1 MIAERY
7 DSLDQLI
14 KQRAQTHSQDPLLSY
29 PSSDGKHFTDYT
41 GTDVEFLTRAVASHY
56 AAAVGFSHYT
66 ASSSSSTTNDN
77 DVVGEVPRI
86 ALIGTSSID
95 YYITFLA
102 VQRLGWTTILISPR
116 LAMEGFAHLL
126 TTTKCSA
133 VIVAESSRNVL
144 ESVDQMYSLGLTRV
158 SLVEISRIAA
168 EDRVA
173 SASASSA
180 SWSSSSSID
189 RRPPL
194 ELREPGR
201 DHEIVIHSG
210 GTTGLPKPV
219 CINPVTWLAQAA
231 DIAAR
236 MPRVDTLSTL
246 PLFHSFGLATLLR
259 CLINGKRLSLLD
271 AGRPVTASIVESSLQ
286 LTHSRAVVTVPYVLK
301 FFAEA
306 EGGLQR
312 LAQLDQVVAAGSTIP
327 DDLAAELRKHQVHI
341 FHLYGLTE
349 AGALMEPTPDDFRW
363 VTPLPHAKPFLQFDP
378 VGDDGLY
385 HLTVLPGLKAKAY
398 SSSSDGS
405 YATKDLFYRHPE
417 DPNKWKFAT
426 RQDDIIVLI
435 NGEKADPIPI
445 EDSVAHNPHVSVAVA
460 FGAERDS
467 LGLIVIAS
475 DSAAHLSA
483 AEVLASIEPDLAA
496 GNSRVPAYAR
506 ISLEQVMVKP
516 AGTPFPVTDKA
527 TVKRSLFLKQFAKDV
542 EAHYT
547 EMEGA
552 KSLLVHEDVVMSDVE
567 VGNLVRKIVCDVLGF
582 KEAKSEEKTMHMD
595 DMSDFFTLGMDSLK
609 ASQVRS
615 KILRSIYLG
624 GGGGGKNKLATNVVF
639 EYPTAALLTEHLL
652 NLRKGDVVVKDD
664 AEEIARALVLKY
676 SEFDTCDPATV
687 AGTSS
692 SRVVVRILSPSIS
705 PLAIHKRVFSLK
717 GDLPLTVHQL
727 LTGATGVVGVHILHH
742 LLQNDTISKIYCLI
756 RASDDAQALTRIHD
770 TLHKHRLLKGQN
782 SHLHQLLTQ
791 KLSAFSCDFNN
802 VEENLSL
809 QPETLHLFRST
820 ITHIIHNAWSVNFNQ
835 SLRSFD
841 RGCISSTHF
850 LLNLAAT
857 SPTRLLLPPNNKHQQ
872 QQKQKPSLTFISSIA
887 TALAAPASVAE
898 DLVPWSHVE
907 ERMGYAQ
914 SKWVAEQLLASAAA
928 QAEIPVR
935 IARLG
940 QVCGDSVEGLWNPA
954 EAIPTI
960 VRTAVTQGVL
970 PGEEEELQW
979 LPADVAGQAIV
990 DVAVYE
996 DEDEDDD
1003 GEESRLLQVF
1013 NLVNSTFPLF
1023 WNQDFLPFLRRAG
1036 LSFEIISGKDWVKK
1050 LEKYSSSSTSIK
1062 DEPAVKLFDFFK
1074 HKYNA
1079 STTTN
1084 SQGKEKEKEEK
1095 ERKQKNL
1102 PRFETARA
1110 KKISS
1115 AMAKNCVIDEI
1126 LVAKFVKYWRE
1137 ECWK

>member
-41 GTDVEFLTRAVASHY
+41 GTDVEFLTRAAASHY

-66 ASSSSSTTNDN
+66 ASSSTNDN

-158 SLVEISRIAA
+158 PLVEISRIAA

-173 SASASSA
+173 SASSASA

-201 DHEIVIHSG
+201 GHEIVIHSG

-306 EGGLQR
+306 EGGLHR

-475 DSAAHLSA
+475 DSAAHLSE
-483 AEVLASIEPDLAA
+483 AEILASISPDLAA

-506 ISLEQVMVKP
+506 ISLEQVMIKP

-527 TVKRSLFLKQFAKDV
+527 TVKRSLFLKQFAKDI

-552 KSLLVHEDVVMSDVE
+552 ESLLVHEDVVMSDVE
-567 VGNLVRKIVCDVLGF
+567 VGNLVRAIVCDVLGF
-582 KEAKSEEKTMHMD
+582 KEAKSEEKTIPHMD

-639 EYPTAALLTEHLL
+639 EYPTVALLTEHLL

-676 SEFDTCDPATV
+676 SEFDTCDSATV

-692 SRVVVRILSPSIS
+692 SRVVVRFLSPSIP
-705 PLAIHKRVFSLK
+705 PLAIH
-717 GDLPLTVHQL
+717 
-727 LTGATGVVGVHILHH
+727 
-742 LLQNDTISKIYCLI
+742 
-756 RASDDAQALTRIHD
+756 
-770 TLHKHRLLKGQN
+770 
-782 SHLHQLLTQ
+782 
-791 KLSAFSCDFNN
+791 
-802 VEENLSL
+802 
-809 QPETLHLFRST
+809 
-820 ITHIIHNAWSVNFNQ
+820 
-835 SLRSFD
+835 
-841 RGCISSTHF
+841 
-850 LLNLAAT
+850 
-857 SPTRLLLPPNNKHQQ
+857 
-872 QQKQKPSLTFISSIA
+872 
-887 TALAAPASVAE
+887 
-898 DLVPWSHVE
+898 
-907 ERMGYAQ
+907 
-914 SKWVAEQLLASAAA
+914 
-928 QAEIPVR
+928 
-935 IARLG
+935 
-940 QVCGDSVEGLWNPA
+940 
-954 EAIPTI
+954 
-960 VRTAVTQGVL
+960 
-970 PGEEEELQW
+970 
-979 LPADVAGQAIV
+979 
-990 DVAVYE
+990 
-996 DEDEDDD
+996 
-1003 GEESRLLQVF
+1003 
-1013 NLVNSTFPLF
+1013 
-1023 WNQDFLPFLRRAG
+1023 
-1036 LSFEIISGKDWVKK
+1036 
-1050 LEKYSSSSTSIK
+1050 
-1062 DEPAVKLFDFFK
+1062 
-1074 HKYNA
+1074 
-1079 STTTN
+1079 
-1084 SQGKEKEKEEK
+1084 
-1095 ERKQKNL
+1095 
-1102 PRFETARA
+1102 
-1110 KKISS
+1110 
-1115 AMAKNCVIDEI
+1115 
-1126 LVAKFVKYWRE
+1126 
-1137 ECWK
+1137 

>member
-29 PSSDGKHFTDYT
+29 PSCDGKHFTDYT
-41 GTDVEFLTRAVASHY
+41 GTDVEFLTRAAASHY

-66 ASSSSSTTNDN
+66 ASSSSTTNDN

-144 ESVDQMYSLGLTRV
+144 ESVDQMFSLGLTRV
-158 SLVEISRIAA
+158 PLVEISRIAE

-173 SASASSA
+173 SASSASA
-180 SWSSSSSID
+180 SWSSSSID
-189 RRPPL
+189 QRPPL
-194 ELREPGR
+194 DLREPGR
-201 DHEIVIHSG
+201 GHEIVIHSG

-312 LAQLDQVVAAGSTIP
+312 LALLDQVVAAGSTIP

-475 DSAAHLSA
+475 DSAAALSE
-483 AEVLASIEPDLAA
+483 AEVLASISPDLAA
-496 GNSRVPAYAR
+496 GNARVPAYAR
-506 ISLEQVMVKP
+506 ISLEQVMIKP

-527 TVKRSLFLKQFAKDV
+527 TVKRSLFLKQFAKDI

-552 KSLLVHEDVVMSDVE
+552 KSLQVHEDVVMSDVE
-567 VGNLVRKIVCDVLGF
+567 VGNLVRAIVCDVLGF
-582 KEAKSEEKTMHMD
+582 KEAKSEEKTIPHMD
-595 DMSDFFTLGMDSLK
+595 DISDFFTLGMDSLK

-624 GGGGGKNKLATNVVF
+624 GGGGGGKNKLATNVVF
-639 EYPTAALLTEHLL
+639 EYPTVALLTEHLL

-692 SRVVVRILSPSIS
+692 SRVVVRFLSPSIP
-705 PLAIHKRVFSLK
+705 PLAI
-717 GDLPLTVHQL
+717 
-727 LTGATGVVGVHILHH
+727 
-742 LLQNDTISKIYCLI
+742 Y
-756 RASDDAQALTRIHD
+756 
-770 TLHKHRLLKGQN
+770 
-782 SHLHQLLTQ
+782 
-791 KLSAFSCDFNN
+791 
-802 VEENLSL
+802 
-809 QPETLHLFRST
+809 
-820 ITHIIHNAWSVNFNQ
+820 
-835 SLRSFD
+835 
-841 RGCISSTHF
+841 
-850 LLNLAAT
+850 
-857 SPTRLLLPPNNKHQQ
+857 
-872 QQKQKPSLTFISSIA
+872 
-887 TALAAPASVAE
+887 
-898 DLVPWSHVE
+898 
-907 ERMGYAQ
+907 
-914 SKWVAEQLLASAAA
+914 
-928 QAEIPVR
+928 
-935 IARLG
+935 
-940 QVCGDSVEGLWNPA
+940 
-954 EAIPTI
+954 
-960 VRTAVTQGVL
+960 
-970 PGEEEELQW
+970 
-979 LPADVAGQAIV
+979 
-990 DVAVYE
+990 
-996 DEDEDDD
+996 
-1003 GEESRLLQVF
+1003 
-1013 NLVNSTFPLF
+1013 
-1023 WNQDFLPFLRRAG
+1023 
-1036 LSFEIISGKDWVKK
+1036 
-1050 LEKYSSSSTSIK
+1050 
-1062 DEPAVKLFDFFK
+1062 
-1074 HKYNA
+1074 
-1079 STTTN
+1079 
-1084 SQGKEKEKEEK
+1084 
-1095 ERKQKNL
+1095 
-1102 PRFETARA
+1102 
-1110 KKISS
+1110 
-1115 AMAKNCVIDEI
+1115 
-1126 LVAKFVKYWRE
+1126 
-1137 ECWK
+1137 

>member
-41 GTDVEFLTRAVASHY
+41 GTDVEFLTRAAASHY

-66 ASSSSSTTNDN
+66 ASSSSSSTSDN

-116 LAMEGFAHLL
+116 LALEGFAHLL

-144 ESVDQMYSLGLTRV
+144 ESVDQMFSLGLTRV
-158 SLVEISRIAA
+158 SLVEISRIA
-168 EDRVA
+168 EGRVA

-194 ELREPGR
+194 DLREPGR
-201 DHEIVIHSG
+201 GHEIVIHSG

-271 AGRPVTASIVESSLQ
+271 AGRPVTASIVDSSLQ

-306 EGGLQR
+306 EGGLHR

-417 DPNKWKFAT
+417 DPDKWKFAT

-506 ISLEQVMVKP
+506 ISLEQVMIKP

-527 TVKRSLFLKQFAKDV
+527 TVKRSLFLKQFAKDI

-547 EMEGA
+547 EMESA
-552 KSLLVHEDVVMSDVE
+552 KTLQVHEDVVMSDVE
-567 VGNLVRKIVCDVLGF
+567 VWNLVRAIVCDVLGF
-582 KEAKSEEKTMHMD
+582 KEAKSEEKTIPHMD

-639 EYPTAALLTEHLL
+639 EYPTVALLTEHLL

-692 SRVVVRILSPSIS
+692 SRVVVRILFPSIP
-705 PLAIHKRVFSLK
+705 PLAIYQQGRSSANSSSASHRCNRSRGSPHSPSSPPKR
-717 GDLPLTVHQL
+717 
-727 LTGATGVVGVHILHH
+727 HH
-742 LLQNDTISKIYCLI
+742 LQNLLS
-756 RASDDAQALTRIHD
+756 HP
-770 TLHKHRLLKGQN
+770 RL
-782 SHLHQLLTQ
+782 
-791 KLSAFSCDFNN
+791 
-802 VEENLSL
+802 
-809 QPETLHLFRST
+809 R
-820 ITHIIHNAWSVNFNQ
+820 
-835 SLRSFD
+835 
-841 RGCISSTHF
+841 
-850 LLNLAAT
+850 
-857 SPTRLLLPPNNKHQQ
+857 
-872 QQKQKPSLTFISSIA
+872 
-887 TALAAPASVAE
+887 
-898 DLVPWSHVE
+898 
-907 ERMGYAQ
+907 
-914 SKWVAEQLLASAAA
+914 
-928 QAEIPVR
+928 
-935 IARLG
+935 
-940 QVCGDSVEGLWNPA
+940 
-954 EAIPTI
+954 
-960 VRTAVTQGVL
+960 
-970 PGEEEELQW
+970 
-979 LPADVAGQAIV
+979 
-990 DVAVYE
+990 
-996 DEDEDDD
+996 
-1003 GEESRLLQVF
+1003 
-1013 NLVNSTFPLF
+1013 
-1023 WNQDFLPFLRRAG
+1023 
-1036 LSFEIISGKDWVKK
+1036 
-1050 LEKYSSSSTSIK
+1050 
-1062 DEPAVKLFDFFK
+1062 
-1074 HKYNA
+1074 
-1079 STTTN
+1079 
-1084 SQGKEKEKEEK
+1084 
-1095 ERKQKNL
+1095 
-1102 PRFETARA
+1102 
-1110 KKISS
+1110 
-1115 AMAKNCVIDEI
+1115 
-1126 LVAKFVKYWRE
+1126 
-1137 ECWK
+1137 

>member
-41 GTDVEFLTRAVASHY
+41 GTDVEFLTRAAAFHY
-56 AAAVGFSHYT
+56 AAAVDFSHCT
-66 ASSSSSTTNDN
+66 TSSSSSTSDN

-158 SLVEISRIAA
+158 PLVEISRIA
-168 EDRVA
+168 EGRVA

-180 SWSSSSSID
+180 SSSSID

-194 ELREPGR
+194 DLREPGR
-201 DHEIVIHSG
+201 GHEIVIHSG

-306 EGGLQR
+306 EGGLHR
-312 LAQLDQVVAAGSTIP
+312 LALLDQVVAAGSTIP

-475 DSAAHLSA
+475 DSAAHLSE
-483 AEVLASIEPDLAA
+483 AEILASISPDLAA

-506 ISLEQVMVKP
+506 ISLEQVMIKP

-527 TVKRSLFLKQFAKDV
+527 TVKRSLFLKQFAKDI

-552 KSLLVHEDVVMSDVE
+552 KSLQVHEDVVMSDVE
-567 VGNLVRKIVCDVLGF
+567 VGNLVRAIVCDVLGF
-582 KEAKSEEKTMHMD
+582 KEAKSEEKTIPHMD

-639 EYPTAALLTEHLL
+639 EYPTVALLTEHLL

-692 SRVVVRILSPSIS
+692 SRVVVRILSPSIP
-705 PLAIHKRVFSLK
+705 PLAIHKMVFFSLERRSSANSSSASHRGNRCRGSPHSPSSPPK
-717 GDLPLTVHQL
+717 R
-727 LTGATGVVGVHILHH
+727 HH
-742 LLQNDTISKIYCLI
+742 LQN
-756 RASDDAQALTRIHD
+756 
-770 TLHKHRLLKGQN
+770 LL
-782 SHLHQLLTQ
+782 SH
-791 KLSAFSCDFNN
+791 
-802 VEENLSL
+802 
-809 QPETLHLFRST
+809 PR
-820 ITHIIHNAWSVNFNQ
+820 
-835 SLRSFD
+835 
-841 RGCISSTHF
+841 
-850 LLNLAAT
+850 
-857 SPTRLLLPPNNKHQQ
+857 
-872 QQKQKPSLTFISSIA
+872 
-887 TALAAPASVAE
+887 
-898 DLVPWSHVE
+898 
-907 ERMGYAQ
+907 
-914 SKWVAEQLLASAAA
+914 
-928 QAEIPVR
+928 VR
-935 IARLG
+935 
-940 QVCGDSVEGLWNPA
+940 
-954 EAIPTI
+954 
-960 VRTAVTQGVL
+960 
-970 PGEEEELQW
+970 
-979 LPADVAGQAIV
+979 
-990 DVAVYE
+990 
-996 DEDEDDD
+996 
-1003 GEESRLLQVF
+1003 
-1013 NLVNSTFPLF
+1013 
-1023 WNQDFLPFLRRAG
+1023 
-1036 LSFEIISGKDWVKK
+1036 
-1050 LEKYSSSSTSIK
+1050 
-1062 DEPAVKLFDFFK
+1062 
-1074 HKYNA
+1074 
-1079 STTTN
+1079 
-1084 SQGKEKEKEEK
+1084 
-1095 ERKQKNL
+1095 
-1102 PRFETARA
+1102 
-1110 KKISS
+1110 
-1115 AMAKNCVIDEI
+1115 
-1126 LVAKFVKYWRE
+1126 
-1137 ECWK
+1137 

>member
-41 GTDVEFLTRAVASHY
+41 GTDVEFLTRAAASHY
-56 AAAVGFSHYT
+56 AAAVGFAHYT
-66 ASSSSSTTNDN
+66 ASSSSTTNDN

-144 ESVDQMYSLGLTRV
+144 ESVDQMYSLGLTRIP
-158 SLVEISRIAA
+158 LVEISRIAA
-168 EDRVA
+168 EDRVV

-180 SWSSSSSID
+180 SASSSSID

-194 ELREPGR
+194 DLREPGR
-201 DHEIVIHSG
+201 GHEIVIHSG

-327 DDLAAELRKHQVHI
+327 DDLAAELRNHQVHI

-398 SSSSDGS
+398 SSNSDGS

-483 AEVLASIEPDLAA
+483 AEVLASISPDLAA

-506 ISLEQVMVKP
+506 ISLEQVMIKP

-527 TVKRSLFLKQFAKDV
+527 TVKRSLFLKQFAKDI

-552 KSLLVHEDVVMSDVE
+552 KSLQVHEDVVMSDVE
-567 VGNLVRKIVCDVLGF
+567 VGNLVRAIVCDVLGF
-582 KEAKSEEKTMHMD
+582 KEAKSEEKTIPHMD

-639 EYPTAALLTEHLL
+639 EYPTVALLTEHLL

-676 SEFDTCDPATV
+676 SEFDTCDPTTV
-687 AGTSS
+687 AETSS
-692 SRVVVRILSPSIS
+692 SRVVVRILFPSIP
-705 PLAIHKRVFSLK
+705 PLAIHKRFCLK

-770 TLHKHRLLKGQN
+770 TLQKHRLLKGQT

-802 VEENLSL
+802 VEDNLGL

-857 SPTRLLLPPNNKHQQ
+857 SPTRLLLPHKK
-872 QQKQKPSLTFISSIA
+872 QKQKPSLTFISSIA
-887 TALAAPASVAE
+887 TALAAPTSVAE

-928 QAEIPVR
+928 TAEIPVR

-979 LPADVAGQAIV
+979 LPADVAGEAIV

-996 DEDEDDD
+996 DDEK
-1003 GEESRLLQVF
+1003 EEKSRLLQVF

-1023 WNQDFLPFLRRAG
+1023 WKKDFLPFLRRAG

-1050 LEKYSSSSTSIK
+1050 LEKYSSSSTSEIQ

-1079 STTTN
+1079 SPTTTN
-1084 SQGKEKEKEEK
+1084 SQGKEKEEEEEK
-1095 ERKQKNL
+1095 ERKQKNQ

-1115 AMAKNCVIDEI
+1115 AMAKNCVIDEV